1 MAWRLLADAVL
12 VFHAAFIAFA
22 LLGGLTVLWRRAL
35 ALPHLA
41 ALAWGTWVVATGRI
55 CPLTPLENQFRT
67 AAGQQGY
74 GGGFIEHYLVDAIYP
89 PGLTRPVQVGLAVGL
104 VLLNLGIYGWVLWR
118 IRSAENETSR

>member
-22 LLGGLTVLWRRAL
+22 LLGGLTVLWRRAM

-41 ALAWGTWVVATGRI
+41 ALAWGAWVIGTGRI
-55 CPLTPLENQFRT
+55 CPLTPLENQFRA

-74 GGGFIEHYLVDAIYP
+74 GGGFIEHYLLNAIYP
-89 PGLTRPVQVGLAVGL
+89 PGLTRTVQVLLAVGL
-104 VLLNLGIYGWVLWR
+104 VVLNLGIYGLVAFR
-118 IRSAENETSR
+118 IRRSKPVA